1 MILDNDVYFDKET
14 QRYYLTESYVLNK
27 MGTDLSVVADDEFDT
42 NVDTL
47 NKRTIEYACD
57 IVYDFLENN
66 AISKQSARYLVTQ
79 SQEAYNSLKNALK
92 YQLFDFIQVGDVSTE
107 RGNKASDTVN
117 IRAVQSLKKA
127 NLFNTIISTIPTD
140 VDKW

>member
-1 MILDNDVYFDKET
+1 MILDNDVYFDKEA

-27 MGTDLSVVADDEFDT
+27 MGTDLSMVADDEFDA
-42 NVDTL
+42 NIDTL

-57 IVYDFLENN
+57 IVYDFLEEN
-66 AISKQSARYLVTQ
+66 AISKKSARYLVTQ
-79 SQEAYNSLKNALK
+79 SKEAFNCLKRALK

-117 IRAVQSLKKA
+117 IRAVQSLKSA
-127 NLFNTIISTIPTD
+127 NLFNTILTRVPEN
-140 VDKW
+140 VEEW